1 MNDPTPRT
9 AHSGTPVAADADAGR
24 EHRYA
29 TTVRWTG
36 NTGGGTASY
45 RAYRRDHAI
54 EAAGKPPIPGSS
66 DPQFRGDRTRW
77 NPEELLVAS
86 LSACHQLWYLHLAAE
101 AGVVVT
107 AYEDRAAGTMAET
120 ADGGGRFVRVV
131 LRPEVTLAAGSD
143 AARARAL
150 HERAHALCFIAR
162 SVNFP
167 VEIEARVVVEEAAV

>member
-1 MNDPTPRT
+1 
-9 AHSGTPVAADADAGR
+9 
-24 EHRYA
+24 
-29 TTVRWTG
+29 
-36 NTGGGTASY
+36 TASY
-45 RAYRRDHAI
+45 RGYRRDHVI
-54 EAAGKPPIPGSS
+54 EAADKPPIPGSS

-107 AYEDRAAGTMAET
+107 AYVDRAEGVMAET
-120 ADGGGRFVRVV
+120 ADGGGRFTRVV
-131 LRPEVTLAAGSD
+131 LRPDITIAAGD
-143 AARARAL
+143 AVLAQAL

-167 VEIEARVVVEEAAV
+167 VEIEAQIRTDNGAG